1 MEFYAGLDVSLEA
14 TSVCVV
20 NGEGT
25 VVREAKLPSDS
36 DAIELFLSE
45 WGVRLKRVGLEAFSF
60 SAWLFAALDEKGLP
74 VVCVETRHA
83 KAAMSAML
91 NKTDRNDARG
101 LAQLMRTGWFRAV
114 HVKSREAQALRMLLA
129 GRKAMLGQAI
139 DLENMIRGLL
149 RPFGLKVGQV
159 SVGKFEARVRELVA
173 DAPALEAIIAPLL
186 DARAAMRLQFAKL
199 HRLALAAA
207 RRDDAVRRMMTT
219 PGVGA
224 IVALT
229 FRVTVDDP
237 ARFRKSATVGAHFG
251 LTPRRYQ
258 SGETDRSGRIS
269 KCGDALTRAMLYEAA
284 IAILT
289 RIRRAFKLRL
299 WGLRLMKKK
308 GLKRAATAVAR
319 ALAVL
324 LHKIW
329 VDGAT
334 IRYAAGMKRGRG
346 RRIAQCA

>member
-20 NGEGT
+20 NGEGK
-25 VVREAKLPSDS
+25 VVREGKLPSDP
-36 DAIELFLSE
+36 DAIELFLAE
-45 WGVRLKRVGLEAFSF
+45 WGIHLKRVGLEAFSF
-60 SAWLFAALDEKGLP
+60 SAWLYAALDEKGLP
-74 VVCVETRHA
+74 IVCIETRHT
-83 KAAMSAML
+83 KAALNAML

-101 LAQLMRTGWFRAV
+101 IAQLMRTGWFRPV

-129 GRKAMLGQAI
+129 GRKALLGKVL
-139 DLENMIRGLL
+139 DMENMIRGLI

-159 SVGKFEARVRELVA
+159 STGKFDGRVRDLVA
-173 DAPALEAIIAPLL
+173 GLAELEQIVEPLL
-186 DARAAMRLQFAKL
+186 AARAAMRLQFARM

-207 RRDDAVRRMMTT
+207 RNDKAVRRMMTV

-229 FRVTVDDP
+229 FRATVDDP
-237 ARFRKSATVGAHFG
+237 GRFRKSTTVGAHFG

-258 SGETDRSGRIS
+258 SGETDWSGRIS
-269 KCGDALTRAMLYEAA
+269 KCGDDMTRAMLYEAA

-289 RIRRAFKLRL
+289 RIPKNFKLRL
-299 WGLRLMKKK
+299 WGLKLLKKK
-308 GLKRAATAVAR
+308 GLKKAATAVAR

-329 VDGAT
+329 VDGST
-334 IRYAAGMKRGRG
+334 FRYGVGLKGG
-346 RRIAQCA
+346 RIARA

>member
-20 NGEGT
+20 DCDGQM
-25 VVREAKLPSDS
+25 VREAKLQSDP
-36 DAIELFLSE
+36 DAIELFLAE
-45 WGVRLKRVGLEAFSF
+45 WGMQLKRVGLEAFSF
-60 SAWLFAALDEKGLP
+60 GGWLFTALEEKGLP
-74 VVCVETRHA
+74 VICIETRHA
-83 KAAMSAML
+83 KAAMNAML
-91 NKTDRNDARG
+91 NKTDKNDARG
-101 LAQLMRTGWFRAV
+101 IAQMMRTGWFRAV
-114 HVKSREAQALRMLLA
+114 HVKSGEAQTLRALLV
-129 GRKAMLGQAI
+129 GRKALLSKVLDM
-139 DLENMIRGLL
+139 ENMIRGLL

-159 SVGKFEARVRELVA
+159 SVGQFDVRVRELV
-173 DAPALEAIIAPLL
+173 DGLSALEAIMAPLL
-186 DARAAMRLQFAKL
+186 EARGAMRLQFAKL
-199 HRLALAAA
+199 HRLALVAA
-207 RRDDAVRRMMTT
+207 REDKAVRRMMTV

-224 IVALT
+224 VVALT
-229 FRVTVDDP
+229 FRATVDDP
-237 ARFRKSATVGAHFG
+237 NRFKKSANVGAHFG

-269 KCGDALTRAMLYEAA
+269 KCGDEMTRTMLYEAA

-289 RIRRAFKLRL
+289 RIPKTFKLRL

-329 VDGAT
+329 ISGT
-334 IRYAAGMKRGRG
+334 TFRQGAGMRRGR
-346 RRIAQCA
+346 IAAAI

>member
-20 NGEGT
+20 SGDGEII
-25 VVREAKLPSDS
+25 REAKLPSDP

-45 WGVRLKRVGLEAFSF
+45 WGTRLKRLEAFSF
-60 SAWLFAALDEKGLP
+60 SAWLYAALDKKGLP
-74 VVCVETRHA
+74 MVCVETRHA
-83 KAAMSAML
+83 KAAMGAML

-101 LAQLMRTGWFRAV
+101 LAQLMRTGWFRPV
-114 HVKSREAQALRMLLA
+114 HVKSREAQALRTLLA
-129 GRKAMLGQAI
+129 ARKAMQGQAI
-139 DLENMIRGLL
+139 ELENMIRGVL
-149 RPFGLKVGQV
+149 RPFGLKVGKV
-159 SVGKFEARVRELVA
+159 AVGKFEARVRELLA
-173 DAPALEAIIAPLL
+173 GAPALDAIVTPMLA
-186 DARAAMRLQFAKL
+186 ARAAMRLQFAKL

-207 RRDDAVRRMMTT
+207 RRDEAVRRMMTT

-229 FRVTVDDP
+229 FRATVDDP
-237 ARFRKSATVGAHFG
+237 ARFKKSATVGAHFG

-269 KCGDALTRAMLYEAA
+269 KCGDELTRAMLYEAA
-284 IAILT
+284 IAIPT
-289 RIRRAFKLRL
+289 RIRRSFKLRL
-299 WGLRLMKKK
+299 WGLRLAKKK

-334 IRYAAGMKRGRG
+334 FRHGDGVKRGR
-346 RRIAQCA
+346 RLRIAHAA